1 MNKLKSYLLFSR
13 EHRSG
18 IFLLVVIIIVL
29 QFGIYYFDKLFF
41 SNPEKLSVADVE
53 WLNAQKEIDSLKN
66 VSIDNRIKLYP
77 FNPNYITDY
86 KGYVLGMS
94 NAEIDRLLQ
103 YRAQG
108 KFVNSSN
115 EFQAVTQIS
124 DSLLDAISPY
134 FKFPDWVTKKNA
146 AIYEKKVF
154 VSKEKVILKPIDI
167 NMATKEDLMRVY
179 GIGDKISDIILQ
191 EKEKF
196 GAFVSM
202 EQLQY
207 VWGVSPEVYKQMQ
220 QLFFVGDT
228 PNVVKIKIN
237 ELSTR
242 ELAKFPYF
250 KYALAKEI
258 VTYRSMNGGIQ
269 SVEDLT
275 KIKDFPVDKIK
286 IIALYLEIH

>member
-29 QFGIYYFDKLFF
+29 QFGIYYFDNLFL
-41 SNPEKLSVADVE
+41 SQPEELSAADVE
-53 WLNAQKEIDSLKN
+53 WINTQKEIDSLKN
-66 VSIDNRIKLYP
+66 VSNKNKVKLYP

-94 NAEIDRLLQ
+94 NEEIDRLLQ

-115 EFQAVTQIS
+115 EFQAVTHIS
-124 DSLLDAISPY
+124 DSLLAQIAPY

-146 AIYEKKVF
+146 EGNKKM
-154 VSKEKVILKPIDI
+154 VSFSKDKVIVKPIDI
-167 NMATKEDLMRVY
+167 NLATKEDLMKVY

-191 EKEKF
+191 EKGKF
-196 GAFVSM
+196 GAFVAI

-207 VWGVSPEVYKQMQ
+207 VWGVSPEVYAQLQK
-220 QLFFVGDT
+220 LFFVSAT
-228 PNVVKIKIN
+228 PNIVKIKIN